1 MDRYSFHVLGAL
13 QVVDTGDGDV
23 TPRGALQRRLLA
35 TLLLHRGQVVSADAL
50 AEVLWPDELPSAS
63 GASLQSQVYRLRQHL
78 SDLAIEHRASGYVL
92 DVADESVDAHRFE
105 RAVPAAAAVGVDDP
119 QGALDAL
126 DEALGRWRGTPY
138 EELGDTDD
146 GRIEA
151 ERLAELRCRAM
162 EERFAALLRL
172 GRADEVTPDLEAFV
186 ARAPLRE
193 RPRELLMEALD
204 ATGRRAE
211 ALRVYDAY
219 RRVLAEELGVEPS
232 AHLAAH
238 HEQLLA
244 GGAPATAPPPA
255 QQRPRVPRPVSSF
268 VGRDDLLDLLEHQVA
283 RHRMVTLVGP
293 GGVGKTR
300 LAVELVHRLA
310 GEFPDGVRFCD
321 LTGIADDSEV
331 VPAVAATVGVEPR
344 AGVDP
349 VDRLAD
355 VLRHERTLILLD
367 NCEHVL
373 DGAATLAEGLLT
385 SVEGV
390 AVVATSREPLT
401 VDGERTFPVPT
412 LACDGEGAAATALFL
427 DRAAAAQ
434 PSFVVDAG
442 NRKLVD
448 QLCER
453 LDGLPLAIELA
464 AARLRSLSL
473 EEIVAGLEA
482 GTSVLRGGRRTT
494 PRHRSLAAALEW
506 SYRSLDADDRSVLSA
521 AAQFAGAFDAD
532 DIAFVSDRS
541 PHQVRERLADLVER
555 SLVARVGERF
565 RLLQVISGFV
575 LEQVDDDDRAR
586 LARRHA
592 QQVTARADEAKRT
605 MAIGHDDRGM
615 ERIRELVPDL
625 RRAVATAVADA
636 DVELA
641 RRIVLA
647 GNTAALNG
655 MIPEFNAWGEVAG
668 RLAEDAGHPDSAE
681 LYAIAARGAWKTG
694 DLEGMRALLERAG
707 DTLEATG
714 APPGYE
720 YLTSLG
726 VEALAKGELA
736 QGVEWFREGI
746 AAAGQELD
754 WIQEAEAGGTLVI
767 TAAYAHLPEAHDEVA
782 RLLRDVVPHAGAVA
796 ASWCWYAAG
805 ECLLDDDPDEARVL
819 LERAVEL
826 ARAGGSPFVQGVAG
840 ASLASLDVRAG
851 DVAAAIERYRWLFPL
866 WLRAG
871 VRSPMRTM
879 LRTVTELLCRHGAH
893 EHAARLL
900 GAVTA
905 SGVGHEVVGDDDRRL
920 TAVRQELD
928 RRLGPARCAELVSEG
943 CGLDDAAAAAEATAA
958 FELLS

>member
-1 MDRYSFHVLGAL
+1 MERFSFQVLGAL
-13 QVVDTGDGDV
+13 RVVEAVDDDV
-23 TPRGALQRRLLA
+23 TPRGTLQRRLLA
-35 TLLLHRGQVVSADAL
+35 ALVLHRGQVVSTDAL
-50 AEVLWPDELPSAS
+50 AEVLWPDHAPPSS
-63 GASLQSQVYRLRQHL
+63 GASLQSHVFRLRQHL
-78 SDLAIEHRASGYVL
+78 PDLPVEHRGSGYVV
-92 DVADESVDAHRFE
+92 DVPDAAVDAWRFE
-105 RAVPAAAAVGVDDP
+105 RAVSTAAATGVDDP
-119 QGALDAL
+119 ASAVAAL
-126 DEALGRWRGTPY
+126 DEALGWWRGTPY
-138 EELGDTDD
+138 EELDDTDH

-151 ERLAELRCRAM
+151 DRLAELRCRAM

-172 GRADEVTPDLEAFV
+172 GRADEVTADLEAFV

-193 RPRELLMEALD
+193 RPRELLIDALD
-204 ATGRRAE
+204 RTGRRAE

-232 AHLAAH
+232 AHLAAR
-238 HEQLLA
+238 HERLLV
-244 GGAPATAPPPA
+244 GDEPPPPA
-255 QQRPRVPRPVSSF
+255 PVQQAPRVPRPVSSF
-268 VGRDDLLDLLEHQVA
+268 VGRDDLLDLLERQVA
-283 RHRMVTLVGP
+283 QHRMVTLVGP

-310 GEFPDGVRFCD
+310 GGFPDGVRFCD
-321 LTGIADDSEV
+321 LTGITDDSEV

-349 VDRLAD
+349 VERLAD
-355 VLRHERTLILLD
+355 VLRHERTLLLLD

-385 SVEGV
+385 SVGGV
-390 AVVATSREPLT
+390 AVVATSREPLS
-401 VDGERTFPVPT
+401 VDGERIFPVPT
-412 LACDGEGAAATALFL
+412 LGCEGAGAAATALFA

-434 PSFVVDAG
+434 PAFVVDAG
-442 NRKLVD
+442 NQHLVD
-448 QLCER
+448 RLCER

-473 EEIVAGLEA
+473 QEIADGLDA
-482 GTSVLRGGRRTT
+482 GTAVLRGGRRTT

-506 SYRSLDADDRSVLSA
+506 SYRSLDADDRGVLSA
-521 AAQFAGAFDAD
+521 AAQFAGAFDAE
-532 DIAFVSDRS
+532 DIAFVADR
-541 PHQVRERLADLVER
+541 PARQVRDRLADLVER
-555 SLVARVGERF
+555 SLVVRVPGRF
-565 RLLQVISGFV
+565 RLLQVVGGFV
-575 LEQVDDDDRAR
+575 LEQGDERDQAH

-592 QQVTARADEAKRT
+592 RRVTARAEEAKHT
-605 MAIGHDDRGM
+605 MAVGPGSEGM
-615 ERIRELVPDL
+615 DQIRQLVPDL
-625 RRAVATAVADA
+625 RRAVGTAVDTD

-641 RRIVLA
+641 CRIVLA

-668 RLAEDAGHPDSAE
+668 RLAEEAGDPAGSE
-681 LYAIAARGAWKTG
+681 LYSIAARGAWKTG
-694 DLEGMRALLERAG
+694 DLERMRALLERAG
-707 DTLEATG
+707 GVLAATG
-714 APPGYE
+714 APPRYE

-726 VEALAKGELA
+726 VESLALGRMAE
-736 QGVEWFREGI
+736 GVAWFRRGM
-746 AAAGQELD
+746 AADGPALD
-754 WIQEAEAGGTLVI
+754 LVQQAEVGGTLAI

-782 RLLRDVVPHAGAVA
+782 RLLREVVPEAGAVA

-805 ECLLDDDPDEARVL
+805 ECLLDDDPGEARVR

-826 ARAGGSPFVQGVAG
+826 ARAGGAPFVQGVAG

-851 DVAAAIERYRWLFPL
+851 DVPAAVERYRWLLPL
-866 WLRAG
+866 WLRTG

-905 SGVGHEVVGDDDRRL
+905 PGVGHEVVGDDDVRL
-920 TAVRQELD
+920 RAIGEELE
-928 RRLGPARCAELVSEG
+928 RHLGAGRCHELVAEG
-943 CGLDDAAAAAEATAA
+943 RGLDDASAAAEATAA